1 MAGVKYRGLSPRTRP
16 LRWGLYL
23 LLLAVVLGLTGPAA
37 LGAATRWL
45 ATEHDK
51 LPWFGT
57 RLFGMLSYLAVAL
70 SVIYGLLLST
80 GVLDAIAHRAVS
92 FTLHQDLAAIGL
104 GLGMVHGALLMLD
117 RTVPYTPAQVLVPF
131 AGPYQPLWV
140 GIGQIA
146 LYLMAIVYASFY
158 ARRRIGQR
166 AWRLLHYATFLAF
179 LGATAHGLM
188 AGSDTSASWAFWTY
202 VAASV
207 AVTFLFGYRVTLAAG
222 SRVVRADRHVE
233 SHMRLKPSPKVPVP
247 D

>member
-1 MAGVKYRGLSPRTRP
+1 MAGVKYRGLNPRTRP
-16 LRWGLYL
+16 LRWGLYVL
-23 LLLAVVLGLTGPAA
+23 VLAAILTLTGPAA
-37 LGAATRWL
+37 VGAASRWL

-51 LPWFGT
+51 LPWYGV

-80 GVLDAIAHRAVS
+80 GVLDAVAHRAVS

-104 GLGMVHGALLMLD
+104 SLGIVHGALLMLD
-117 RTVPYTPAQVLVPF
+117 KTVPYSPVQVLVPF

-146 LYLMAIVYASFY
+146 LYLMAIVYVSFY

-179 LGATAHGLM
+179 LGATAHGLL
-188 AGSDTSASWAFWTY
+188 AGSDTSAAWAFWTY
-202 VAASV
+202 VGASV
-207 AVTFLFGYRVTLAAG
+207 AVTFLFGYRVTRAVG
-222 SRVVRADRHVE
+222 VRMTGTERHVE
-233 SHMRLKPSPKVPVP
+233 SQMRLKPTPKLPVP

>member
-1 MAGVKYRGLSPRTRP
+1 MAGVKYRGLDPRTRP
-16 LRWGLYL
+16 LRWGLYV
-23 LLLAVVLGLTGPAA
+23 LLLAGVLVATAPAA
-37 LGAATRWL
+37 LGTATQWL

-51 LPWFGT
+51 LPWYGT
-57 RLFGMLSYLAVAL
+57 RLFGMLAYLAVAL

-92 FTLHQDLAAIGL
+92 FTLHQDLAAIGI

-146 LYLMAIVYASFY
+146 LYLMAIVYVSFY

-166 AWRLLHYATFLAF
+166 AWRLLHYATFLTF
-179 LGATAHGLM
+179 LAATAHGLM
-188 AGSDTSASWAFWTY
+188 AGSDTSAPWAFWTY

-207 AVTFLFGYRVTLAAG
+207 AVAFLFGYRLTLAAAARIV
-222 SRVVRADRHVE
+222 RVDSHVE
-233 SHMRLKPSPKVPVP
+233 SHMRVKPSPKVRVP